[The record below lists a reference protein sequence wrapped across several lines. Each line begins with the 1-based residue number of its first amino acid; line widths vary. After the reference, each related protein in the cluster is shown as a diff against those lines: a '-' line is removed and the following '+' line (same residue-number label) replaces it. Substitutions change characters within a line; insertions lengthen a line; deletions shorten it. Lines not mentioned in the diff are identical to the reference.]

1 MKKQNTISTLLLS
14 TLVILTWTNFAS
26 AQVATGGTYSLDQ
39 SVIAGGG
46 GQNAA
51 GGTFTLDGAI
61 GQAIAGT
68 TSSNSPFSVAGGF
81 FTAAPVAPTA
91 ASVSVAG
98 KVITDDGRGL
108 RNARVVL
115 TDAIGNSRT
124 ALTTSFG
131 YYRFDDVAAGQTY
144 IISVASKRFQ
154 FAPQVITV
162 SEVIENL
169 DLIAL
174 P

>member
-1 MKKQNTISTLLLS
+1 MKMKKRLTIISFVVA
-14 TLVILTWTNFAS
+14 LVIGAAITAT

-51 GGTFTLDGAI
+51 GGTYSLDGTI

-91 ASVSVAG
+91 ASVSVSG
-98 KVITDDGRGL
+98 RVVTDDGRGL

-162 SEVIENL
+162 SEEIENL
-169 DLIAL
+169 NFSAL